1 MYPFKMIGRYED
13 DDEEIVG
20 GDDENDCMYKLIEL
34 QDVHGNLVW
43 YSTYYDE
50 DYIDGYYIGDI
61 DEE

>member
-34 QDVHGNLVW
+34 QDVYGNLVW

-50 DYIDGYYIGDI
+50 DYVDGYYIGDI